1 MRQHVF
7 EKTMSGVPRKRL
19 TALKLDEISAVT
31 SPANIHARATIMK
44 AAAPT
49 PQPLAFD
56 TFDAAVDHL
65 VKIGSSRLDAFRKVA
80 STRPDLVQ
88 KLNAEAPPRPT
99 VAKSAAATAY
109 DMLDL
114 EAQGIRSRLPG
125 TSRTASLSMAREKR
139 PDLYAALRS

>member
-1 MRQHVF
+1 M
-7 EKTMSGVPRKRL
+7 
-19 TALKLDEISAVT
+19 
-31 SPANIHARATIMK
+31 
-44 AAAPT
+44 
-49 PQPLAFD
+49 
-56 TFDAAVDHL
+56 
-65 VKIGSSRLDAFRKVA
+65 
-80 STRPDLVQ
+80 RPDLVQ
-88 KLNAEAPPRPT
+88 KFNAEAPPRPT